1 MLGILNSH
9 NSKRK
14 RPHDEGLGGITREMA
29 MCQVQI
35 GTGSAPDSQLEG
47 IRQGRVI
54 ATYLLGPLLV
64 ANPDFTKWL
73 LQQLG
78 ADATCLPFE
87 EALYQSY
94 ECRRKE
100 FQRPDLALD

>member
-1 MLGILNSH
+1 
-9 NSKRK
+9 
-14 RPHDEGLGGITREMA
+14 

-35 GTGSAPDSQLEG
+35 GTGSAPVGKLEG
-47 IRQGRVI
+47 IRKDRVI

-64 ANPDFTKWL
+64 ANPDFSKWL
-73 LQQLG
+73 LTQLG
-78 ADATCLPFE
+78 IQNPVLPYE

-94 ECRRKE
+94 ESKRKE